1 MCVGADLCGQE
12 VHYFFNPPNHRNK
25 ATDYWGFFLHLLRE
39 RVHGRRTKQCPQVHH
54 FKVQKYFHLIVDSHY
69 SCRHKLTC
77 LNALLSEVKLSSE
90 RIRISTEF
98 WARLQ
103 SSIIILDAETEKPK
117 IRKKCRRESEEEDVV
132 QEVSA
137 AGAAAVPAADFAA
150 PSAAAFQD
158 PFATNVG
165 ALASRASSPSEF
177 FKWD

>member
-1 MCVGADLCGQE
+1 MCVGADLCGRE

-39 RVHGRRTKQCPQVHH
+39 RVHGRRTKQCPQVQH
-54 FKVQKYFHLIVDSHY
+54 FKVQKYFHLIVYSHY

-77 LNALLSEVKLSSE
+77 LNALLSEVTRSPE
-90 RIRISTEF
+90 RIKISTDF

-117 IRKKCRRESEEEDVV
+117 IRKKSRRESEEEDVV

-137 AGAAAVPAADFAA
+137 AGPAADFAA

-158 PFATNVG
+158 TFAANFG
-165 ALASRASSPSEF
+165 ALASRTLSPSEF
-177 FKWD
+177 MNYDDC